1 MPEHWLTEAEIVRL
15 TSDPAEIPEADV
27 VTLQVTGR
35 TGRELTA
42 LNPNRLKRLARISAV
57 VDMRRVVI
65 YL

>member
-1 MPEHWLTEAEIVRL
+1 LTEAEIVRL
-15 TSDPAEIPEADV
+15 TSDPAEIPEPEADV

-42 LNPNRLKRLARISAV
+42 LNPNRLKRLARIGAM